1 MEMPLAD
8 VYDRLSIL
16 ALKKMH
22 GLDVTDEIVY
32 YSQDGLY
39 VDYYFLELLHVNY
52 EIWKL
57 ESDIRAGRLDEILD
71 LDKIGQRALAIRD
84 WNKKRIEIK
93 NKIAMEQGLFVEV
106 KVAHASS

>member
-1 MEMPLAD
+1 
-8 VYDRLSIL
+8 
-16 ALKKMH
+16 
-22 GLDVTDEIVY
+22 
-32 YSQDGLY
+32 
-39 VDYYFLELLHVNY
+39 
-52 EIWKL
+52 
-57 ESDIRAGRLDEILD
+57 